1 MIRHSALP
9 ATAFRIVG
17 RAITIPVLIAGGY
30 AVAGLVGGALPANAG
45 WTPPERGVRIFVE
58 SNGIHVG
65 IVVPKVAAGVDWRG
79 RAPGADLRDPR
90 YAGYDHL
97 AIGWG
102 ERAFFLDTAT
112 WADVRPGTVL
122 HAARG
127 SDATLMH
134 VEHVPA
140 PRPGGDVRAIVLRP
154 DEYRR
159 LSARIL
165 DGFAPTATAYRGY
178 AANDV
183 FYAARG
189 HYDAVHTCNAWVG
202 DALRRAGVRIGRW
215 TPFPVT
221 VLGWF

>member
-1 MIRHSALP
+1 MLRHAALAHLARALTRGIVALALVVGAY
-9 ATAFRIVG
+9 ATAG
-17 RAITIPVLIAGGY
+17 LI
-30 AVAGLVGGALPANAG
+30 GGALPANAG
-45 WTPPERGVRIFVE
+45 WTPPPEGVRIFVE

-65 IVVPKVAAGVDWRG
+65 IVVPKVAAGVDWRDWT
-79 RAPGADLRDPR
+79 PGADLRDPR

-112 WADVRPGTVL
+112 WADLRLRTVL

-140 PRPGGDVRAIVLRP
+140 PRTGDDVRAIVLRP
-154 DEYRR
+154 EEYRR
-159 LSARIL
+159 LSALIRAS
-165 DGFAPTATAYRGY
+165 FAHRRTAYRGY
-178 AANDV
+178 AENDV
-183 FYAARG
+183 FYAGRG
-189 HYDAVHTCNAWVG
+189 RYDAVRTCNAWTG
-202 DALRRAGVRIGRW
+202 DVLRRAGVRIGRW

-221 VLGWF
+221 VLAWF